1 MIGGHI
7 VKWHYFNVLDE
18 YLGIYQQFRWREAP
32 CDFSGP
38 SGVDYQFQLYCG
50 LCGKYDKIADFI
62 DLDDGIEYC
71 RNYDFRHFYRDF
83 HVF

>member
-1 MIGGHI
+1 M
-7 VKWHYFNVLDE
+7 VEMWRYFTVFDE
-18 YLGIYQQFRWREAP
+18 YLKIDQIFRWREAL

-50 LCGKYDKIADFI
+50 FCGKYHSIMDFI
-62 DLDDGIEYC
+62 DLDDGIKYC

-83 HVF
+83 HFF

>member
-1 MIGGHI
+1 MIGGH
-7 VKWHYFNVLDE
+7 VVEWHYFNVLDE

-50 LCGKYDKIADFI
+50 RCGKYDKIMDFI
-62 DLDDGIEYC
+62 DLDDGIRYC
-71 RNYDFRHFYRDF
+71 RNYDFRYFYRDF

>member
-18 YLGIYQQFRWREAP
+18 YLGIYQKFRWREAP
-32 CDFSGP
+32 CDF
-38 SGVDYQFQLYCG
+38 
-50 LCGKYDKIADFI
+50 
-62 DLDDGIEYC
+62 
-71 RNYDFRHFYRDF
+71 RHFYGDF